1 MTSTETLV
9 VVPPVQGAPD
19 STVPDAQ
26 QHPAGQHPA
35 GQHPAGQHP
44 AQRHPT
50 RRRSP
55 LVDRA
60 VRLVAASRQLV
71 SFGAIGLLCFV
82 IDLGVYNLL
91 RLTVLDD
98 KPIAAKVGSAVVSTA
113 VAWVLNRFI
122 TFRSERTTG
131 RGATAREGV
140 LFAVTNLI
148 GLGIAAACLF
158 VSHYVLGFTST
169 LADNVAGNGVGLVL
183 GTAFRFA
190 AYKTLVFRS
199 PDARRTKELAE

>member
-1 MTSTETLV
+1 MTPTDTLV
-9 VVPPVQGAPD
+9 VVPPEQVAPGGRAARLIGA
-19 STVPDAQ
+19 A
-26 QHPAGQHPA
+26 
-35 GQHPAGQHP
+35 
-44 AQRHPT
+44 
-50 RRRSP
+50 
-55 LVDRA
+55 
-60 VRLVAASRQLV
+60 RQLV
-71 SFGAIGLLCFV
+71 SFGTIGAFCFLV
-82 IDLGVYNLL
+82 DLGVYNLL

-98 KPIAAKVGSAVVSTA
+98 EPIAAKVGSAVVSTA

-122 TFRSERTTG
+122 TFRAERTSG
-131 RGATAREGV
+131 RRETAREGA

-158 VSHYVLGFTST
+158 VSHYVLGHTSA

>member
-1 MTSTETLV
+1 MPTN
-9 VVPPVQGAPD
+9 PV
-19 STVPDAQ
+19 
-26 QHPAGQHPA
+26 
-35 GQHPAGQHP
+35 
-44 AQRHPT
+44 T
-50 RRRSP
+50 RLQARSA
-55 LVDRA
+55 RSA
-60 VRLVAASRQLV
+60 RFARLVAASRQLV
-71 SFGAIGLLCFV
+71 SFGTIGALCFL

-91 RLTVLDD
+91 RLTILDD
-98 KPIAAKVGSAVVSTA
+98 KPIAAKVGSAIISTA

-131 RGATAREGV
+131 RRETVREGV

-158 VSHYVLGFTST
+158 VSHYLLGFTST

-199 PDARRTKELAE
+199 PDARRTKEHAA

>member
-9 VVPPVQGAPD
+9 VVPPTQV
-19 STVPDAQ
+19 TPDAAG
-26 QHPAGQHPA
+26 PAK
-35 GQHPAGQHP
+35 
-44 AQRHPT
+44 RT
-50 RRRSP
+50 RGARSW
-55 LVDRA
+55 
-60 VRLVAASRQLV
+60 RLVVAGRQLL
-71 SFGAIGLLCFV
+71 SFGSIGALCFL

-98 KPIAAKVGSAVVSTA
+98 QPIAAKVGSAVVSTA
-113 VAWVLNRFI
+113 VAWVLNRLI

-131 RGATAREGV
+131 RRETVREGV

-148 GLGIAAACLF
+148 GLGIAAVCLF
-158 VSHYVLGFTST
+158 VSHYLLGFTST

-199 PDARRTKELAE
+199 PDARRTKEHAA